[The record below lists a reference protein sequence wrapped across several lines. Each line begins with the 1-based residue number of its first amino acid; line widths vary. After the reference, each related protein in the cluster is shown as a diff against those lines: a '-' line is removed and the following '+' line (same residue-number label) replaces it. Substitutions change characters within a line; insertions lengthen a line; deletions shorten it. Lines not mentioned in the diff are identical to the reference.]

1 MKVSRRFGFLTCAL
15 LGGSLLCCGNGPSS
29 PPPELQSFYRLAHA
43 ELADPAADR
52 APQAEAYLAGLPPD
66 VRRTMA
72 RAIAGDPDRRI
83 QALGIQRLVADGH
96 EDDAV
101 PALAARVAAGDDLT
115 GFGYLW
121 AHEDDASKPLRMYV
135 KICREL
141 LRKLDSYSAAQRRLV
156 ERFLSDGGFS
166 EPLPTFS
173 VPAVEARLR
182 RIEAL
187 AASQHSP

>member
-1 MKVSRRFGFLTCAL
+1 VPQDRHPRSDERHRHPADRR
-15 LGGSLLCCGNGPSS
+15 
-29 PPPELQSFYRLAHA
+29 H
-43 ELADPAADR
+43 ADPA
-52 APQAEAYLAGLPPD
+52 
-66 VRRTMA
+66 
-72 RAIAGDPDRRI
+72 IHGDPDRRI
-83 QALGIQRLVADGH
+83 QALGIDRLLADGQ

-101 PALAARVAAGDDLT
+101 PALAARVAAGDDLA

-121 AHEDDASKPLRMYV
+121 AHEDDPSKPLRMYV
-135 KICREL
+135 KICRQL
-141 LRKLDSYSAAQRRLV
+141 IAKLETFPAAQRRLV

-173 VPAVEARLR
+173 VPAAEARLR